1 LDIVWVLAVMTFAA
15 FVQSVGGF
23 GFALMAVPLAAIAVD
38 LPTAVVVVSIGALF
52 NVVIL
57 CWRTRHEVDRGL
69 AIRFNVPA
77 VLGMPFGLMILTNV
91 DQRSLKI
98 ALGLVIIV
106 ATIALMRGWSS
117 LEPSVAMD
125 VIAGATS
132 GVLST
137 ATGTNG
143 PPLVIASQIRRL
155 AAPVFR
161 ATLAFSFAVSGA
173 ITLVLYVVAGLVTR
187 REVMLASA
195 AVPLIL
201 FGQFLGLKLQTRFAG
216 SRFDRLVSLLLLA
229 SGVSVGVSGVW
240 G

>member
-1 LDIVWVLAVMTFAA
+1 MMFAA

-23 GFALMAVPLAAIAVD
+23 GFALIAVPLAAIAVD
-38 LPTAVVVVSIGALF
+38 LPTAVVAVSICSLF

-57 CWRTRHEVDRGL
+57 CWRTRREVDRGL
-69 AIRFNVPA
+69 AVRFNIPA
-77 VLGMPFGLMILTNV
+77 VLGMPFGFMILTNV
-91 DQRSLKI
+91 DQQSLKI
-98 ALGLVIIV
+98 ALGIIIV
-106 ATIALMRGWSS
+106 FATIALMRGWSS
-117 LEPSVAMD
+117 LKPSVVID
-125 VIAGATS
+125 VIAGASS

-161 ATLAFSFAVSGA
+161 ATLAFTFAVTGA
-173 ITLVLYVVAGLVTR
+173 ITLLLYIVAGLVTR
-187 REVMLASA
+187 REVVLASA

-201 FGQFLGLKLQTRFAG
+201 IGQFLGLKLQTWFAG
-216 SRFDRLVSLLLLA
+216 TRFDRLVSLLLLA
-229 SGVSVGVSGVW
+229 SGVSVGLSGVL